1 MIYSLPI
8 TIIIEGL
15 VCLGY
20 TIWSRKPVLFI
31 FVTSVFANL
40 ITQSFLW
47 VVLHIFFQHYLL
59 TLLIAEIL
67 IWIAEGIFLYGFRV
81 NQLSLKDSLF
91 LSLIMNL
98 SSFGIGL
105 FLPI

>member
-1 MIYSLPI
+1 
-8 TIIIEGL
+8 L

-20 TIWSRKPVLFI
+20 TIWGKKPILFI
-31 FVTSVFANL
+31 LVTSIFANV

-47 VVLHIFFQHYLL
+47 VVLHIFFQHYRL

-81 NQLSLKDSLF
+81 NQLSLKESLF
-91 LSLIMNL
+91 LSFAMNL

-105 FLPI
+105 FLPL